1 MPEGFTLQT
10 MPLTAEE
17 LLGANIYDI
26 SGDSIGEVHDL
37 VFAAPDAGTARAID
51 ILLDHAETLEKGES
65 SPIKDLQSLAMP
77 PDHARYS
84 FLLEDPHPQ
93 SAREDLAEAVA
104 MLVERPALDAALAA
118 ATARFDADPEGA
130 IAEQQRLR
138 ERKLALEERLR
149 QLARQ
154 RVSAPAQ
161 EESSPAVVHP
171 AQDEQGMD

>member
-1 MPEGFTLQT
+1 MTEFCFT
-10 MPLTAEE
+10 
-17 LLGANIYDI
+17 ANRDAAS
-26 SGDSIGEVHDL
+26 SGE
-37 VFAAPDAGTARAID
+37 PMYAGYGHPKQDGSMRMQ
-51 ILLDHAETLEKGES
+51 G
-65 SPIKDLQSLAMP
+65 LQSLATP

-84 FLLEDPHPQ
+84 FLLEDQHPQ

-104 MLVERPALDAALAA
+104 MLVERPALEAALAA
-118 ATARFDADPEGA
+118 ATARFDSDPEGA